1 MEKNDYLKQVESILG
16 IEMIPCE
23 SSNLEGYGYSS
34 SQKELWVAFKNN
46 RVYRYDKVPHDIA
59 NGLHFEIYKNG
70 SVINP
75 EKYFDKSIK
84 DLESN

>member
-1 MEKNDYLKQVESILG
+1 MKSYCIKSNNDKIIEYLLDWIENINFENIYYCSKN
-16 IEMIPCE
+16 
-23 SSNLEGYGYSS
+23 
-34 SQKELWVAFKNN
+34 
-46 RVYRYDKVPHDIA
+46 
-59 NGLHFEIYKNG
+59 FEIYKNG